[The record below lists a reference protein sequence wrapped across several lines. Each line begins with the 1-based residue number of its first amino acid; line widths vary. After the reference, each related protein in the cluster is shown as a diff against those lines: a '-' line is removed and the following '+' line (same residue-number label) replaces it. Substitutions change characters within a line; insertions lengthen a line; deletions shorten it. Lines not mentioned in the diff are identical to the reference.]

1 MKAFVVAVMAAAALA
16 VLAAIALNVA
26 QRPAYRVFA
35 TEGTRVGDPGENLVG
50 QNWNGLNQGRSAA
63 SHNRPQD

>member
-26 QRPAYRVFA
+26 QRPAYTNPR
-35 TEGTRVGDPGENLVG
+35 
-50 QNWNGLNQGRSAA
+50 
-63 SHNRPQD
+63 